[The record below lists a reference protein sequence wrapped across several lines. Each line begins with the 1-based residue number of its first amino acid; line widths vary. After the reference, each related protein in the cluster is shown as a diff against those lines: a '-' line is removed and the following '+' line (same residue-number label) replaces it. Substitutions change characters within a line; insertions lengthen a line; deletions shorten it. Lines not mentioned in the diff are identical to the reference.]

1 MKLGE
6 LDSPNFIFIN
16 LDVKH
21 LKCFVDNPII
31 LWYTVYEMREGKPKT
46 NQIGDFMGYTLILDT
61 ETTGLDKCFCYD
73 ISWVIMDMETGDII
87 DFKAN
92 VVEQV
97 WHNLPLFESAYYK
110 EKRTKYVEMMRRH
123 EATMDKWGYIMRKL
137 KQDIVKYSISEVY
150 AYNSDFDDKVISY
163 NCDWFKC
170 NNPLETI
177 EVYDIWGYASQFVTG
192 NADYR
197 KFCEDN
203 SRFTDTGNYKGSA
216 EVVHQFITNNADFI
230 EEHMGLFDSEIEA
243 GILWE
248 CVKRGADWAKHYTVN
263 KILARPIMHP
273 FSIKVDGVE
282 VLSGEYLKK
291 YVRSDVYNF
300 KTK

>member
-1 MKLGE
+1 
-6 LDSPNFIFIN
+6 
-16 LDVKH
+16 
-21 LKCFVDNPII
+21 
-31 LWYTVYEMREGKPKT
+31 
-46 NQIGDFMGYTLILDT
+46 MGYTMILDT

-73 ISWVIMDMETGDII
+73 ISWVILDTDSSQIV

-110 EKRTKYVEMMRRH
+110 EKRQKYVDMMRKH
-123 EATMDKWGYIMRKL
+123 DAVMDKWGYIMRKL
-137 KQDIVKYSISEVY
+137 KQDITKYSISEVY
-150 AYNSDFDDKVISY
+150 AYNSDFDDKVVSY

-177 EVYDIWGYASQFVTG
+177 AVYDIWGYASEFVTSDS
-192 NADYR
+192 AYK

-203 SRFTDTGNYKGSA
+203 ERFTETGNYKGSA
-216 EVVHQFITNNADFI
+216 EVVYQYLTNNPDFI

-243 GILWE
+243 QILCE
-248 CVKRGADWAKHYTVN
+248 CINRGAKWATAYKVN
-263 KILARPIMHP
+263 KILPRPVLHP
-273 FSIKVDGVE
+273 FSIKVDGTE
-282 VLSGEYLKK
+282 VFKGEYMKK
-291 YVRSDVYNF
+291 YVRNDTYNF